1 MIRALRLENFRSF
14 REYELRELARVNL
27 LVGPNNCGKTSVL
40 EAIHLLVLGG
50 DPRVLIESARRR
62 SESSTE
68 ADEGVRRSARYP
80 LYHQFHGHTFGPGA
94 SLSVSSD
101 DGLGRVR
108 MEIVQADADE
118 PQDLFEVLAG
128 TSPPLALRIQSGA
141 SKNDLTVPLAGDGSI
156 EWRAPAMRHPSIRA
170 SGRQLP
176 PTQFVTAESLQAREM
191 ASAWDQV
198 EVQRRESEVIE
209 TMRILQDD
217 LDSIR
222 SVSGDVSGRMGNSP
236 GILVGFR
243 SSTLRVP
250 IGSYGDGMRRLL
262 ALSLS
267 LMRAEKGFL
276 LVDEIDTGLHWTVM
290 AKMWE
295 LVVEAATKASIQVF
309 ATTHSLDCILGL
321 ASLLKARQDLRDAV
335 TIQKIERGI
344 NRGVSF
350 DAESIVNATDLG
362 VELR

>member
-1 MIRALRLENFRSF
+1 MIRELRLEYFRSF
-14 REYELRELARVNL
+14 EKYELRDLARVNL

-40 EAIHLLVLGG
+40 EAVHFLVLGG
-50 DPRVLIESARRR
+50 DPRVLVESARRR

-68 ADEGVRRSARYP
+68 ADEGVRKSSRYP
-80 LYHQFHGHTFGPGA
+80 LYHQFHGHTFGLGT

-101 DGLGRVR
+101 DSFGRVC
-108 MEIVQADADE
+108 MEIVEADAGE
-118 PQDLFEVLAG
+118 PQDLFEVLAS

-141 SKNDLTVPLAGDGSI
+141 SNNDITIPLAEDGSVQ
-156 EWRAPAMRHPSIRA
+156 WRAPAMRHMAIRG
-170 SGRQLP
+170 SRRQPP
-176 PTQFVTAESLQAREM
+176 PTQFVTAESLQAHEM

-198 EVQRRESEVIE
+198 EVQRRESEVID
-209 TMRILQDD
+209 TMRILQED

-222 SVSGDVSGRMGNSP
+222 SISGDLRRVGISP
-236 GILVGFR
+236 GIVVGFR
-243 SSTLRVP
+243 SGTLRVP

-267 LMRAEKGFL
+267 LMRAEQGFL

-290 AKMWE
+290 EQMWK
-295 LVVEAATKASIQVF
+295 LVVEAAMKSSIQVF

-321 ASLLKARQDLRDAV
+321 ASLLKSRQDLRNAV

-344 NRGVSF
+344 SHSVSF
-350 DAESIVNATDLG
+350 DADSIVTATDLG

>member
-14 REYELRELARVNL
+14 EEYELRELATVNL

-40 EAIHLLVLGG
+40 EAVHLLVSGG

-62 SESSTE
+62 SESSTY
-68 ADEGVRRSARYP
+68 ADDGIRKTVRYP
-80 LYHQFHGHTFGPGA
+80 LYHQFHGHTFGPGT
-94 SLSVSSD
+94 SLSVAAD
-101 DGLGRVR
+101 DGPGRVR
-108 MEIVQADADE
+108 MEIVEADADE
-118 PQDLFEVLAG
+118 PQDLLEALAG
-128 TSPPLALRIQSGA
+128 TSPALALRIRSGA
-141 SKNDLTVPLAGDGSI
+141 SKDDITIPLTEDGSI
-156 EWRAPAMRHPSIRA
+156 QWRAPAMRRLSVRG
-170 SGRQLP
+170 SRQPP

-191 ASAWDQV
+191 AGAWDQV
-198 EVQRRESEVIE
+198 EVQRREAEVIE
-209 TMRILQDD
+209 TMRILQED

-222 SVSGDVSGRMGNSP
+222 SLSGDAPGVSP
-236 GILVGFR
+236 GIVVGFR
-243 SSTLRVP
+243 SGTVRVP

-267 LMRAEKGFL
+267 LMRAEEGFL

-290 AKMWE
+290 ERMWS
-295 LVVEAATKASIQVF
+295 LVVEAAMKSSIQVF

-321 ASLLKARQDLRDAV
+321 ASLLNVRQDLRAAV

-344 NRGVSF
+344 NRGVGF
-350 DAESIVNATDLG
+350 DGESIITARDLG